1 MADTQ
6 GFFFPDNT
14 PEQAQLLRQQ
24 LFAKQLIDG
33 GQSDQAT
40 GAYGGLANA
49 GKMLAGAL
57 LSRQLGDKQKELET
71 TREGSYSKA
80 LGNFLSPFN
89 YGGAPNTDTGIP
101 DNVNVSP
108 QASSANAGQ
117 LGSSM
122 GSRLAATGNTDLQ
135 RQVGPEL
142 AKQMM
147 QASAPITP
155 FQRAQLDE
163 TAMTHSPDY
172 LGRVAGAEANA
183 RAGAPI
189 SPYQQAEIDAAK
201 GRDAETARTHT
212 PEYQGAVAGAESD
225 AKFSNEAKLAK
236 IKADISAQTAGEFG
250 RSMNGK
256 AYNILAGG
264 LTNDAARGTPEY
276 ATAWQILSN
285 PRIDPNTGTVVT
297 PDLSAFKPPTSGAPG
312 GAPAQ
317 PGQQPGAPPP
327 QRMPSVQA
335 FAPPNPSQPEA
346 ASAGYANRLSS
357 SADIID
363 KNQGEGTSMYNRG
376 ASSLPGGNYLVSG
389 GYQQLDQAERN
400 FVNAQLRRES
410 GAAISESEFGNARRQ
425 YLPQPGDGPEVLKQ
439 KKAARDM
446 AVRNMQLSA
455 GNVLM
460 PPGVIQQSSP
470 AKGSPVVPM
479 EQGFGAAPQAVP
491 KSGADPQAIVDELR
505 RRGVIK

>member
-1 MADTQ
+1 MAELQ
-6 GFFFPDNT
+6 GFFPTDD
-14 PEQAQLLRQQ
+14 PEQTQLAQRQAMAQQLLQRGM
-24 LFAKQLIDG
+24 APPG
-33 GQSDQAT
+33 NSP
-40 GAYGGLANA
+40 GAGLASLGNSI
-49 GKMLAGAL
+49 AGAL
-57 LSRQLGDKQKELET
+57 LAKRLGDKQKELET

-80 LGNFLSPFN
+80 LGNFLSPFD
-89 YGGAPNTDTGIP
+89 YGAAPNADTGVP

-108 QASSANAGQ
+108 QASAANAGQ

-172 LGRVAGAEANA
+172 LGRVAGAEAGA
-183 RAGAPI
+183 RAGSPI
-189 SPYQQAEIDAAK
+189 SLYQQAEIDSARA
-201 GRDAETARTHT
+201 RDAETARTHT
-212 PEYQGAVAGAESD
+212 PEYQGAVAGAESN

-236 IKADISAQTAGEFG
+236 IKADAVAQSQGEFG

-256 AYNILAGG
+256 SYNILAAG

-297 PDLSAFKPPTSGAPG
+297 PDLSAFKPPTSGAAG

-317 PGQQPGAPPP
+317 PGQQPVAPPP

-479 EQGFGAAPQAVP
+479 EQGFGAPQAAP